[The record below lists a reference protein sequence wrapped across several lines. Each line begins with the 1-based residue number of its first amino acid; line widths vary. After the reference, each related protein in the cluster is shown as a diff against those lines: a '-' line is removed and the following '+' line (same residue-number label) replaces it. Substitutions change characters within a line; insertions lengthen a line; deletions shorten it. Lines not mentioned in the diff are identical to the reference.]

1 MTRLCKE
8 DFSTWN
14 LLSVWGKCS
23 GHAKVDKWRHGQN
36 KRDGGSSLRKY
47 FGVYST
53 IFSWNITCHCNRQ
66 DSKSWC
72 NQQDCLGGSSCN
84 TRSTGPKKHQ
94 SETCNCGSQLKVG
107 SVDHNCLRPRQWTR
121 FNCVGIECV
130 SVRKKL
136 FSEHHGRF
144 SPGRCPQP
152 QRQPQHLQRDD
163 LPGEHIARDRR
174 SHPSRFSFLE
184 QKVFSVLKKI
194 CVSRRRLRRQ
204 WEWTGRAWLPS
215 SYSTSQCSW

>member
-1 MTRLCKE
+1 MQLKLDQLITI
-8 DFSTWN
+8 
-14 LLSVWGKCS
+14 VWDQNS
-23 GHAKVDKWRHGQN
+23 GHI
-36 KRDGGSSLRKY
+36 SL
-47 FGVYST
+47 
-53 IFSWNITCHCNRQ
+53 NA
-66 DSKSWC
+66 
-72 NQQDCLGGSSCN
+72 
-84 TRSTGPKKHQ
+84 
-94 SETCNCGSQLKVG
+94 
-107 SVDHNCLRPRQWTR
+107 RP
-121 FNCVGIECV
+121 NGAV

-163 LPGEHIARDRR
+163 LPGEHIARDHR

-215 SYSTSQCSW
+215 SYSTSQCSWWKTWQCSWRRKNSYCITICICTLYIVQYVTVQAFLGCANVHDYKCL